1 MENIKKIIKV
11 FKVLE
16 SVFSVNYNLDS
27 NFKENVEHS
36 RDVLEDVYGLVEDL
50 GIVKGQ
56 SENER
61 LIASF
66 LINFELCNGDW
77 DKFLTGELKLEKP
90 SLKEYIVDHDF
101 TGTYHVTETAKVEA
115 YFISSAYWV
124 MEEHGLDY
132 EIDYMDLIDMHE
144 SGYDVYDTD
153 DL

>member
-27 NFKENVEHS
+27 NFKEDVENS

-50 GIVKGQ
+50 HIVKGQ
-56 SENER
+56 LENER

-90 SLKEYIVDHDF
+90 SLKEYLVTHNFI
-101 TGTYHVTETAKVEA
+101 GTYGVTETAKVEA
-115 YFISSAYWV
+115 YFISSAYWD
-124 MEEHGLDY
+124 MEEGGLDY
-132 EIDYMDLIDMHE
+132 EIDDMNLVDIYN
-144 SGYDVYDTD
+144 SDYDVD

>member
-56 SENER
+56 LENER

-90 SLKEYIVDHDF
+90 SLKEYIVTHDF

-115 YFISSAYWV
+115 YFISSAYWD

-132 EIDYMDLIDMHE
+132 EIDDMNLIDI
-144 SGYDVYDTD
+144 YDSEYVVKE
-153 DL
+153 L